1 MEGTEFHQRE
11 SPQLKPLGVNMF
23 GIDRDFG
30 TLQGREE
37 KRREEKRREEKRREE
52 KRREEKRREEKRR
65 EKTIYLISFTP
76 SLSLSLSVSI
86 SSISISLFFFLCL
99 SVSVSYCTFISEALE
114 MLG

>member
-37 KRREEKRREEKRREE
+37 KRREEKRREEKR
-52 KRREEKRREEKRR
+52 KDH
-65 EKTIYLISFTP
+65 
-76 SLSLSLSVSI
+76 
-86 SSISISLFFFLCL
+86 LFD
-99 SVSVSYCTFISEALE
+99 
-114 MLG
+114 